1 MFTFLP
7 EKIKKQDKLDKTT
20 VLMMLDISDDQGQYS
35 LRRETKE
42 VSPMIAPALL
52 PNNLIKIVSRL
63 RHRERH
69 PDGAQWTPQVETTKR

>member
-52 PNNLIKIVSRL
+52 PNKDSLQA
-63 RHRERH
+63 E
-69 PDGAQWTPQVETTKR
+69 AQGEAPRWCPVDSPS